1 MEDELINNTCQ
12 EFVNKTV
19 KNIKEAYSEKYI
31 PQVNPREINLFH
43 LNVNSRERIMRKGSK
58 YILSDKNL
66 SQKEMLNELNKRPEN
81 FSPNVLMR
89 PLFQEVILPN
99 LCYIGGPSE
108 MSYWLQLKSF
118 FDYHGVVFPII
129 NPRASVLLITPKMRK
144 KINKYLIN
152 ENEFFLKKNEFIN
165 LNIKKHSDVD
175 INLDYLK
182 IALKNQF
189 KLLDS
194 IVAKTDSS
202 FLGSVNAQK
211 KKQFNGI
218 DKLEKRLLKAQR
230 RKMSLIENDLN
241 NLYNEIYPDDIFQE
255 RKLNFIDIYLRYGDT
270 FFKSL
275 FNNIDL
281 FEKKILVLDIK

>member
-1 MEDELINNTCQ
+1 
-12 EFVNKTV
+12 
-19 KNIKEAYSEKYI
+19 
-31 PQVNPREINLFH
+31 
-43 LNVNSRERIMRKGSK
+43 
-58 YILSDKNL
+58 
-66 SQKEMLNELNKRPEN
+66 
-81 FSPNVLMR
+81 
-89 PLFQEVILPN
+89 
-99 LCYIGGPSE
+99 
-108 MSYWLQLKSF
+108 MSYWLQLKGF
-118 FDYHGVVFPII
+118 FDYHSIVFPII

-230 RKMSLIENDLN
+230 RKMSLIENDLK

-281 FEKKILVLDIK
+281 FEKNFLVLDIK